1 MAEVGKGN
9 QPSTIRNY
17 TMEPKNGASEDDLPF
32 QLGEFFGSM
41 VNFPGFK
48 SKISQAKPDSLS
60 SRFSIDSHSTPNN
73 YYAWNFAK
81 IC

>member
-9 QPSTIRNY
+9 NYTIRNY

-60 SRFSIDSHSTPNN
+60 SRFFN
-73 YYAWNFAK
+73 
-81 IC
+81 